1 MSRWAYVNHR
11 FVRHGEAAVHI
22 EDRGYQLADGIY
34 EVWAVMGGRL
44 IDVEGHFERLA
55 RSLGELR
62 IPEPMG
68 RRALELVL
76 REAVRRN
83 RVDYGLVY
91 LQVTRGVARRDHAF
105 PDPAPTPAIVITARS
120 LDRNAAEAKAARG
133 ITVITTPENRWGRCD
148 IKTVGL
154 LPNALAKQAA
164 KEQGCAE
171 AWFVDPDGLVTEGA
185 SSNAWIVTKDDRV
198 ITRPAQHG
206 ILRGMDALQLSVIG
220 PRKVQ
225 PFDVLA
231 TFVEG
236 RAERQF
242 LRRLMRLQLSLEWE
256 AHGERDVHHK
266 LDVATRYGLV
276 QRFTRNLRA
285 CHRQYRKRHG
295 ESQEHHRYLR
305 DKAQPERTFTHQA
318 TV

>member
-164 KEQGCAE
+164 KEQGAGE
-171 AWFVDPDGLVTEGA
+171 AWFVDADGLVTEGA
-185 SSNAWIVTKDDRV
+185 SSNAWIVDRDGV
-198 ITRPAQHG
+198 LRTRDITAN
-206 ILRGMDALQLSVIG
+206 ILRGVTRKTVMGLLGEVNIRLDERAFTPDEAREAREAFITGAGALVMPVVGIDGAAIG
-220 PRKVQ
+220 DGKPGPV
-225 PFDVLA
+225 A
-231 TFVEG
+231 
-236 RAERQF
+236 
-242 LRRLMRLQLSLEWE
+242 RRL
-256 AHGERDVHHK
+256 
-266 LDVATRYGLV
+266 
-276 QRFTRNLRA
+276 RA
-285 CHRQYRKRHG
+285 LYI
-295 ESQEHHRYLR
+295 EN
-305 DKAQPERTFTHQA
+305 AQA
-318 TV
+318 SIS